1 MNSTSYKLMKET
13 KKYSDFENPPL
24 GGRGG
29 LLSLLHL
36 SDPTL
41 PIGGFSHSAGLET
54 YVQQNIVHNKST
66 AKSFI
71 TEMLSRNL
79 QFTDAAFVSLA
90 YDASAE
96 NNLKIILALDEECTA
111 VKLPI
116 EIRQASKK
124 LGMRL
129 QKIFQSQINNELIKA
144 YSKLVQ
150 SQQTSG
156 NYCIAFGLIAHG
168 LGITKQDALHG
179 FYYNAAAGFVT
190 NSVKLIPLGQQDG
203 QEILFSLLPLMQQL
217 AEQSMLPD
225 KDLIG
230 LCCTG
235 FDIRCMQHEQ
245 LYSRLYI
252 S

>member
-1 MNSTSYKLMKET
+1 MNTA
-13 KKYSDFENPPL
+13 
-24 GGRGG
+24 
-29 LLSLLHL
+29 LLNLLHL

-54 YVQQNIVHNKST
+54 YVQQHIVKDKIT
-66 AKSFI
+66 AQSYI

-79 QFTDAAFVSLA
+79 QYTDAAFVSLA
-90 YDASAE
+90 YDAAASNDLE
-96 NNLKIILALDEECTA
+96 KITMLDEECSA
-111 VKLPI
+111 VKLPV
-116 EIRQASKK
+116 EMRQASKK

-129 QKIFQSQINNELIKA
+129 LKIFEPLINNEQITGFNKQ
-144 YSKLVQ
+144 VQ
-150 SQQTSG
+150 SHQTNG
-156 NYCIAFGLIAHG
+156 NYCIAFALFAQAMNIS
-168 LGITKQDALHG
+168 KQDALYG

-203 QEILFSLLPLMQQL
+203 QEILFSVMPLIQGLAAASMQ
-217 AEQSMLPD
+217 PD
-225 KDLIG
+225 PSLIG

-245 LYSRLYI
+245 LYSRLYM